1 MASTNELQAQDKYV
15 VARTAE
21 RNSQMS
27 QNPTAV
33 YDPMVPPPS
42 EGVYVLGEVERLDV
56 RFDSDGFSVAGHL
69 YLPPGQ
75 QAGSGPCS
83 AVVLDGPG
91 GSVKELTVPVYAIKL
106 ARAGHLV
113 LTFDRRGFGASEGRL
128 RQNIEPNEHMRDIR
142 NAITYLL
149 SRDDVDPERVAG
161 VGVCMG
167 GGFMLQTAAADRRL
181 RVVAVVAGAFSNVRP
196 MHDMLGHEGWV
207 AQAKASSAVLLE
219 DLRARRA
226 RMVQGMAPSSA
237 PPGTAAV
244 QIDEGYNFYIQR
256 KEQVA
261 PSWQNGVTVESQYNL
276 MLYDAIPYAALVT
289 PTPLLVVHGTIDD
302 YFSPRYA
309 QEVHETAGEPK
320 KLVWIETTNHVQL
333 YDIEPYV
340 TEAAKAIASWLEA
353 HMA

>member
-1 MASTNELQAQDKYV
+1 
-15 VARTAE
+15 
-21 RNSQMS
+21 MS
-27 QNPTAV
+27 QPSTVV
-33 YDPMVPPPS
+33 YDPTVPPPS
-42 EGVYVLGEVERLDV
+42 PGVYDLGEVVRRDV

-69 YLPPGQ
+69 YLPPGRQ
-75 QAGSGPCS
+75 SGSDRCS

-113 LTFDRRGFGASEGRL
+113 LTFDRRGFGESEGRL
-128 RQNIEPNEHMRDIR
+128 RQNIEPHEHIRDLR
-142 NAITYLL
+142 NATTYLL
-149 SRDDVDPERVAG
+149 SRDEVDPERVAG

-167 GGFMLQTAAADRRL
+167 GGFMLQNAAADRRL
-181 RVVAVVAGAFSNVRP
+181 RVVAVVAGAYGNVRP
-196 MHDMLGHEGWV
+196 MREMLGHDGWV

-219 DLRARRA
+219 DLRAGRA
-226 RMVQGMAPSSA
+226 RMVQGMAPSTA

-244 QIDEGYNFYIQR
+244 PIDEGYNFYLQR
-256 KEQVA
+256 QEQVA
-261 PSWQNGVTVESQYNL
+261 PNWQNAVTVESQYNL
-276 MLYDAIPYAALVT
+276 LMYDAIPYAPLVT

-302 YFSPRYA
+302 YFPPRYA
-309 QEVHETAGEPK
+309 QEVHDTAGDPK

-340 TEAAKAIASWLEA
+340 TDAAQAIASWLDD